1 MDSGPLFVMHHGA
14 GSSGLTFAACAE
26 EIRKIIP
33 KAGILSPDCRE
44 HGSTTV
50 NREGD
55 AEIDFTL
62 ETLSRDLV
70 FVIHE
75 TKTKMR
81 WESLPDIVL
90 VGHSLGGAVV
100 TDVARKGALGAK
112 LLAYAVLD
120 VVEGM
125 FPTHILAAACN
136 QAGSAMDALQSMDK
150 YLSTRPTRFP
160 SLASGIEWQYVSF
173 TSVQVHS

>member
-1 MDSGPLFVMHHGA
+1 MHHGA

-33 KAGILSPDCRE
+33 NAGILSPDSRE

-50 NREGD
+50 NREGGE
-55 AEIDFTL
+55 AEVDFTL
-62 ETLSRDLV
+62 ETLSRDLL
-70 FVIHE
+70 FVIQE

-100 TDVARKGALGAK
+100 TDVARKGELGAK

-125 FPTHILAAACN
+125 FLTHILLRRRVVN

-150 YLSTRPTRFP
+150 YLSTRPTSFP

-173 TSVQVHS
+173 VLIQVQS

>member
-1 MDSGPLFVMHHGA
+1 MHHGA

-26 EIRKIIP
+26 EIRKIVP
-33 KAGILSPDCRE
+33 NAGVLSPDCRE
-44 HGSTTV
+44 HGSTTAK
-50 NREGD
+50 REGGGGGE
-55 AEIDFTL
+55 AEIDLRL

-70 FVIHE
+70 FVIYE
-75 TKTKMR
+75 TKSRMR

-100 TDVARKGALGAK
+100 TDVARKGELGAK

-125 FPTHILAAACN
+125 HLLDC
-136 QAGSAMDALQSMDK
+136 
-150 YLSTRPTRFP
+150 LS
-160 SLASGIEWQYVSF
+160 
-173 TSVQVHS
+173 

>member
-1 MDSGPLFVMHHGA
+1 MHHGA

-26 EIRKIIP
+26 EIRKIVP
-33 KAGILSPDCRE
+33 NAGVLSPDCRE
-44 HGSTTV
+44 HGSTTA
-50 NREGD
+50 NREGGGGE
-55 AEIDFTL
+55 AEIDLRL

-70 FVIHE
+70 FVIYE
-75 TKTKMR
+75 TKSRMR

-100 TDVARKGALGAK
+100 TDVARKGELGAK

-125 FPTHILAAACN
+125 HLLD
-136 QAGSAMDALQSMDK
+136 S
-150 YLSTRPTRFP
+150 LS
-160 SLASGIEWQYVSF
+160 
-173 TSVQVHS
+173 